1 MPAVPGYVAMD
12 ALRNLPWADLTVSP
26 LVTLVDG
33 EFTAQV
39 SQ

>member
-1 MPAVPGYVAMD
+1 MD

-39 SQ
+39 SSDQIQPET